1 MLIAL
6 KIIHMFSLFAGGAAS
21 IGNGLLLK
29 KVIASGGPP
38 PPMVA
43 QTMSVIGK
51 IGFGAVILLW
61 LSGLGMTLGRHDIAA
76 LDWTFWVKMVGATA
90 VLVPV
95 TMMTAIAL
103 KAEKTGTRPDLKRMK
118 TLGSIGRGGVAIA
131 IIFGV
136 LAFN

>member
-29 KVIASGGPP
+29 KVIASKAPP

-43 QTMSVIGK
+43 QTMGVIGK
-51 IGFGAVILLW
+51 IGFVAVVLLW
-61 LSGLGMTLGRHDIAA
+61 LSGLGMTVGRYELTALG
-76 LDWTFWVKMVGATA
+76 WTFWVKMIGATA
-90 VLVPV
+90 VLVPIS
-95 TMMTAIAL
+95 MMTAFAL
-103 KAEKTGTRPDLKRMK
+103 KAERTGTRPDLMRMK
-118 TLGSIGRGGVAIA
+118 TLGSIARGGVAIA